1 MSKVRLTGTTSGF
14 TELTAPAVAGSNTIT
29 LPTGNGTADQRL
41 VTDGSGAL
49 SFTSDVMLAA
59 GSAGSPS
66 LYFSGDTN
74 TGIYSP
80 GADQVGISTGGTG
93 RVFVHTNG
101 NLGVGTVTAA
111 AAAGKIHSRA
121 DQNTVSSLLVLQNKD
136 GGSAAGGGID
146 FVNGPVDRADNRF
159 AYIRGLITGASQ
171 NGNHLAFGTNPNG
184 GEPTER
190 ARIDSSGRLLVGT
203 STRRANFNNTTDSP
217 FLQLEA
223 TSFVGASLSV
233 VRNVNSDSAGGIIL
247 GKTRGASLGSNT
259 IVNSGDNL
267 GIISW
272 QGADGTDMIP
282 AAQIS
287 CSVDG
292 TPGANDMPGRL
303 VFSTTADGNSSPTE
317 RMRINSEGHVLV
329 GTTVPQAI
337 DSGSTDGIT
346 LFKEGTINI
355 SRNSNNC
362 FNFRRRSSN
371 GVVGT
376 FYRDT
381 TQVGTITVTTTAT
394 AYNTFSDYRLKENI
408 TLLDG
413 AIARLN
419 QLPVHRFNFIA
430 DPDTVVDGFIA
441 HEAAAV
447 VPESVTGE
455 KDEVDDD
462 GNPVMQGIDQSKLVP
477 LLTAALQEAIAKI
490 ETLEARITALEV
502 N

>member
-29 LPTGNGTADQRL
+29 LPSGNGTADQRL

-121 DQNTVSSLLVLQNKD
+121 DQNTVKSLLVLQNKD

-190 ARIDSSGRLLVGT
+190 MRIDSSGRLLVGT
-203 STRRANFNNTTDSP
+203 SSAVPVGGYGEDDIRSYFQSGGAAASIAVISTGNNANASVLHLSKSRGGTSTVVNNNDS
-217 FLQLEA
+217 
-223 TSFVGASLSV
+223 
-233 VRNVNSDSAGGIIL
+233 I
-247 GKTRGASLGSNT
+247 GS
-259 IVNSGDNL
+259 IHFS
-267 GIISW
+267 
-272 QGADGTDMIP
+272 GADGTDLVSI
-282 AAQIS
+282 AAIIK
-287 CSVDG
+287 CEVDG

-303 VFSTTADGNSSPTE
+303 TFSTTADGNASPTE
-317 RMRINSEGHVLV
+317 RMRITSGGEVVIN
-329 GTTVPQAI
+329 GTATVSNEKFFINNAV
-337 DSGSTDGIT
+337 SGFERATDGQLIR
-346 LFKEGTINI
+346 LYRSSVQVGNI
-355 SRNSNNC
+355 S
-362 FNFRRRSSN
+362 
-371 GVVGT
+371 
-376 FYRDT
+376 
-381 TQVGTITVTTTAT
+381 VTTSAT
-394 AYNTFSDYRLKENI
+394 SYNTSSDYRLKENI

-413 AIARLN
+413 AITRLN

-447 VPESVTGE
+447 VPECVTGE